1 MFQKEEMKQFAK
13 SDTSV
18 LKQHYEKKLNELE
31 QEKKAFQVFTSL
43 PCWHYALFF
52 FPDTLVTLF
61 LFVERNRESSPCINQ
76 YIFFYGWQC
85 SKTERK
91 LSSEAEC
98 TWIPGLY
105 IQLNA
110 CCIAFLINTNNTPFA
125 GPWAQEK
132 AGSSTT
138 AFKAETEKWRGSKT
152 FTRRYSAYKISEGVF
167 SSKCFWMWFKFFSW
181 HIFLS
186 FYVGSTSTKD
196 QARIWT
202 V

>member
-43 PCWHYALFF
+43 PFRFF

-98 TWIPGLY
+98 T
-105 IQLNA
+105 
-110 CCIAFLINTNNTPFA
+110 
-125 GPWAQEK
+125 
-132 AGSSTT
+132 
-138 AFKAETEKWRGSKT
+138 
-152 FTRRYSAYKISEGVF
+152 
-167 SSKCFWMWFKFFSW
+167 
-181 HIFLS
+181 
-186 FYVGSTSTKD
+186 
-196 QARIWT
+196 
-202 V
+202 